1 MYVRT
6 LEQGLHFF
14 SVRGFKFDLC
24 VQYAES
30 ILEMMCRGTGPS
42 SSEARSA
49 RKTVTGSALRPNA
62 NGPSRAREN
71 SCQVQVLPGPSE
83 IISCT
88 LCYLH
93 VPSLSP
99 RIRTTKPT
107 PLS

>member
-1 MYVRT
+1 MQR
-6 LEQGLHFF
+6 H
-14 SVRGFKFDLC
+14 S
-24 VQYAES
+24 
-30 ILEMMCRGTGPS
+30 GPS

-49 RKTVTGSALRPNA
+49 RKTGSARRPNA

-71 SCQVQVLPGPSE
+71 SCQLEVQVLPGPSE

>member
-14 SVRGFKFDLC
+14 SLRGFKFDLC

-30 ILEMMCRGTGPS
+30 ILEMMCRGTVGHLLPRHDQLAKQ
-42 SSEARSA
+42 E
-49 RKTVTGSALRPNA
+49 
-62 NGPSRAREN
+62 
-71 SCQVQVLPGPSE
+71 VLGGQMLMDPVGLVRIHVKYKPSE

-88 LCYLH
+88 LCYYLH

-99 RIRTTKPT
+99 RIRTAKPT

>member
-49 RKTVTGSALRPNA
+49 RKTESARRPNA
-62 NGPSRAREN
+62 NGPSRTREN
-71 SCQVQVLPGPSE
+71 SCQVQAVGDYFLHFVLFA
-83 IISCT
+83 C
-88 LCYLH
+88 
-93 VPSLSP
+93 SLSFSP
-99 RIRTTKPT
+99 HTYH
-107 PLS
+107 